1 MQIVLGAIGGVAML
15 VSAINIA
22 NTMVMSIYERTKEIG
37 IMKVMGCGVQDI
49 KRQFLLESGLL
60 GLCGGVVGIALSY
73 LVSYLLNK
81 YGADFLG
88 SFLGTGA
95 SGVFSVIPLWL
106 PFAAAAFSI
115 LVGVISGYFP
125 ARRAT
130 RIRAIEAMKTEG

>member
-1 MQIVLGAIGGVAML
+1 ML

-37 IMKVMGCGVQDI
+37 IMKVLGCTVRDI
-49 KRQFLLESGLL
+49 KRQFLLESGML
-60 GLCGGVVGIALSY
+60 GLCGGIMGIGLSY

-81 YGADFLG
+81 YVAEFLG

-95 SGVFSVIPLWL
+95 SGVVSVIPVWL
-106 PFAAAAFSI
+106 PFAAAAFGT
-115 LVGVISGYFP
+115 LVGVVSGYFP